1 MADHYEKTDT
11 EPMRILRARH
21 DIEKDTEILTQ
32 YWHKKEDAW
41 QKIFV
46 CECCACTNHTGNMP
60 DPLATA
66 DTTAVEDTAPTIGHL
81 PSKRQD
87 LHRVNHEPN
96 QDNLAG
102 NKQEYPESEI
112 DAWDWDELEASPS
125 EGTTHPTQSPTTLPP
140 LRGNEGPTRGPGH
153 NGFPDHET
161 DNHTPRVHHP

>member
-1 MADHYEKTDT
+1 
-11 EPMRILRARH
+11 
-21 DIEKDTEILTQ
+21 
-32 YWHKKEDAW
+32 
-41 QKIFV
+41 
-46 CECCACTNHTGNMP
+46 MP

-161 DNHTPRVHHP
+161 DNPHTTSPPPLNSMLERMAHTYKGRRHPSETMCPPGPRQAKH